1 MKTALVFTVL
11 IAYLIQ
17 AGWANEAC
25 SASSKPD
32 FRAPGRRISEEK
44 CREYNWERKC
54 SSAQD
59 VDVNE
64 HPYLGAIAYRK
75 EDGDVIFACAATLI
89 SPKFAV
95 TTGHCSRN
103 IRIGGSLT
111 PEFVRFGNKNLKAE
125 AVIDAKIV
133 NKISYPQSE
142 NEREVILRK
151 NDIGL
156 LQFENALPLNK
167 AVTPACLWSQEIG
180 SDVTKVSAWG
190 TTGGNKLPD
199 VLRTMEV
206 QIMDSESCKKAAIP
220 YFNRKFPKLEDQH
233 LCVNDSSDPKEYF
246 SKGSSGAPIVISAP
260 VAEGEDM
267 SYIKAFA
274 TFGTRYR
281 TGAITFYTKIPNYI
295 DWIEQQVWG
304 TTPL

>member
-1 MKTALVFTVL
+1 MVR
-11 IAYLIQ
+11 
-17 AGWANEAC
+17 AGCLWGHMPEAC

-190 TTGGNKLPD
+190 TTSGNKLPD

-206 QIMDSESCKKAAIP
+206 QIMDSESCMKAAIP
-220 YFNRKFPKLEDQH
+220 FFSRKFPKLEDHH
-233 LCVNDSSDPKEYF
+233 LCVNESDPNEYF
-246 SKGSSGAPIVISAP
+246 CQGSSGAPIVVSAP

-274 TFGTRYR
+274 SFGIGCRP
-281 TGAITFYTKIPNYI
+281 GALSFYTKIPNFV
-295 DWIEQQVWG
+295 DWIEQHVWG
-304 TTPL
+304 ATPL